1 MSDKDFAIKLDV
13 YKKGIE
19 KAKTDRAKAEATKE
33 QLERQQTQIE
43 SEVRSLG
50 VEPENLDAAIADL
63 ETQIAADMVKLDEL
77 IPEEYRG

>member
-1 MSDKDFAIKLDV
+1 MSDDFAIKLEV

-33 QLERQQTQIE
+33 QLEKQQQQIE
-43 SEVRSLG
+43 HEIRSYG
-50 VEPENLDAAIADL
+50 VEPENLDEAIAKL
-63 ETQIAADMVKLDEL
+63 ETQIAADMAKLEEL